1 MKILRKI
8 IRIDEELCNGCGL
21 CVPDCAEGSLQIID
35 GKARLVSDNL
45 CDGLGACLG
54 SCPTG
59 ALQIIEREAEDFS
72 EEAVHAFLA
81 DKKKKDETAP
91 TGQEAVKP
99 SGCPSTQLQ
108 TFPPV
113 SACQAANQPV
123 SMTAAAPTIPGSHG
137 IRPSLAVAAPTI
149 PGSHGIRPSLAVTGG
164 TSALS
169 HWPVQI
175 RLVPPSA
182 PFLQNADLLVA
193 ADCTAVSAP
202 NFHTDFL
209 PGKVVMMGCPKFDDA
224 KSYVQRFAEI
234 IATCNLKR
242 LTILIMEVPCCSSM
256 TGIIKAAM
264 EQAGKTV
271 PVEQITLS
279 TRGEVINR
287 QMW

>member
-8 IRIDEELCNGCGL
+8 IKIDEELCNGCGL

-35 GKARLVSDNL
+35 GKARLVADNL

-72 EEAVHAFLA
+72 EEAVHAFLT
-81 DKKKKDETAP
+81 DKKKKDETTP

-99 SGCPSTQLQ
+99 SGCPSARLQ
-108 TFPPV
+108 TFSPV
-113 SACQAANQPV
+113 SACQEANQPV
-123 SMTAAAPTIPGSHG
+123 
-137 IRPSLAVAAPTI
+137 SLAVAAPAVH
-149 PGSHGIRPSLAVTGG
+149 GSRGIRPSLAVTGG

-202 NFHTDFL
+202 NFHADFL
-209 PGKVVMMGCPKFDDA
+209 PGKVVMMGCPKFDDV
-224 KSYVQRFAEI
+224 KNYVQRFAEI
-234 IATCNLKR
+234 IATCNLNS

-279 TRGEVINR
+279 TRGEVITG

>member
-1 MKILRKI
+1 MKIMRKI
-8 IRIDEELCNGCGL
+8 IKIDEELCNGCGL

-35 GKARLVSDNL
+35 GKARLVADKL

-72 EEAVHAFLA
+72 EEAVEEFLA
-81 DKKKKDETAP
+81 DKKKQETMK
-91 TGQEAVKP
+91 TSSKT
-99 SGCPSTQLQ
+99 SGCPSARIQ
-108 TFPPV
+108 TFAPQTP
-113 SACQAANQPV
+113 CQMANK
-123 SMTAAAPTIPGSHG
+123 
-137 IRPSLAVAAPTI
+137 
-149 PGSHGIRPSLAVTGG
+149 PSLAVTGG
-164 TSALS
+164 SSALS

-193 ADCTAVSAP
+193 ADCSAVSAP
-202 NFHTDFL
+202 NFQTEFL
-209 PGKVVMMGCPKFDDA
+209 VGKVVMMGCPKFDDA
-224 KSYVQRFAEI
+224 QSYVQRFAEI
-234 IATCNLKR
+234 IATCNLHS

-256 TGIIKAAM
+256 VGIIKQAM

-279 TRGEVINR
+279 TRGEVIAR
-287 QMW
+287 SQW

>member
-8 IRIDEELCNGCGL
+8 IKIDEELCNGCGL

-35 GKARLVSDNL
+35 GKARLVADKL

-59 ALQIIEREAEDFS
+59 ALQVIEREAEDFS
-72 EEAVHAFLA
+72 EEAVHEFLA
-81 DKKKKDETAP
+81 NKKKE
-91 TGQEAVKP
+91 EAAQASPRP
-99 SGCPSTQLQ
+99 SGCPSARLQ
-108 TFPPV
+108 TFAPQTP
-113 SACQAANQPV
+113 CQMANK
-123 SMTAAAPTIPGSHG
+123 
-137 IRPSLAVAAPTI
+137 
-149 PGSHGIRPSLAVTGG
+149 PSLAVTGG

-175 RLVPPSA
+175 RLVPPTA

-202 NFHTDFL
+202 NFQADFL
-209 PGKVVMMGCPKFDDA
+209 TGKVVMMGCPKFDDA
-224 KSYVQRFAEI
+224 PSYVQRFAEI
-234 IATCNLKR
+234 IATCNLHS

-256 TGIIKAAM
+256 VGIIKQAM

-279 TRGEVINR
+279 TRGEVIGR
-287 QMW
+287 SMW

>member
-8 IRIDEELCNGCGL
+8 IKIDEELCNGCGL

-72 EEAVHAFLA
+72 EEAVHEFLA
-81 DKKKKDETAP
+81 SKKQAATPAP
-91 TGQEAVKP
+91 GKI
-99 SGCPSTQLQ
+99 SGCPSSQLK
-108 TFPPV
+108 TFAPPTP
-113 SACQAANQPV
+113 CQMANK
-123 SMTAAAPTIPGSHG
+123 PT
-137 IRPSLAVAAPTI
+137 
-149 PGSHGIRPSLAVTGG
+149 LAVTGG

-175 RLVPPSA
+175 RLVPPTA
-182 PFLQNADLLVA
+182 PFLKNADLLVA

-202 NFHTDFL
+202 NFQADFL
-209 PGKVVMMGCPKFDDA
+209 AGKIVMMGCPKFDDA
-224 KSYVQRFAEI
+224 QSYVQRFAEI
-234 IATCNLKR
+234 ITTCNLNS

-256 TGIIKAAM
+256 VGIIKQAM
-264 EQAGKTV
+264 QQAGKTV

-279 TRGEVINR
+279 TRGEVIAR
-287 QMW
+287 SKW